1 MGTTRVK
8 GLEKKKGEV
17 EEVKKV
23 RRKKK
28 EEKKPKEGIRGIVR
42 VAGTDLEGEKPIY
55 IALQKIKGVGGT
67 FANAICRVLGLER
80 RREIGSLS
88 DEEIQKIEKVIEN
101 PSSFGIPDWVLNRR
115 RDPEIGENKHLVG
128 TELTLTQQQ
137 DIRKMIEI
145 RCYKGI
151 RHMYGLPVRGQR
163 TRSSF
168 RKGRT
173 VGVVRKKAQPG
184 AKK

>member
-1 MGTTRVK
+1 MGVTRVK
-8 GLEKKKGEV
+8 GLEKERKK
-17 EEVKKV
+17 EEEEIKKV
-23 RRKKK
+23 RRKK
-28 EEKKPKEGIRGIVR
+28 EKKLKEGIRGIVR

-88 DEEIQKIEKVIEN
+88 DEEIQKIEKVIED

-115 RDPEIGENKHLVG
+115 RDPETGENKHLVG